1 MPSAYFLRT
10 CVAAAV
16 GAVAPCS
23 LVTGHCQLN
32 QQIRAWAQH
41 LFFADTPTV
50 SDSERRRSMLGGL
63 VGMGLC
69 AWLLHMAPVGSQWLL
84 APMGASA
91 VILFAL
97 SHSPLAQPWPV
108 IGSFGIATVVGLASA
123 WAIPHAWLGAGVA
136 LGASIWLMARLNC
149 IHPPGGALA
158 LVVVLDGKPSLT
170 QAEVTAELVFL
181 NVVALLVSALLVNNL
196 VLRRRY
202 PYRTPGHG
210 GKLHKTKDAEPLER
224 TGLNHAD
231 LESAVRALD
240 TFIDVRES
248 ELLELYRL
256 AVDHAFQRHIGLT
269 CGDIMSRDVVTVEFS
284 TPLEEAWALLR
295 KHRVKALPVV
305 DGYRHLIGLVTVGDY
320 LRHLDDQRVDS
331 LATSLQWLLRRTPGM
346 TSNKAEV
353 VGQIMSAR
361 IHSARTDTSVAEL
374 VHSMIERPLA
384 HIPVLDEKRRVLGVV
399 TQTDLIAAMYKR
411 VALSAA

>member
-1 MPSAYFLRT
+1 
-10 CVAAAV
+10 
-16 GAVAPCS
+16 
-23 LVTGHCQLN
+23 
-32 QQIRAWAQH
+32 
-41 LFFADTPTV
+41 
-50 SDSERRRSMLGGL
+50 
-63 VGMGLC
+63 MGLC
-69 AWLLHMAPVGSQWLL
+69 AWLLHMAPVGSHWLL
-84 APMGASA
+84 GPMGATA

-108 IGSFGIATVVGLASA
+108 IGSFGIAAVVGMASA
-123 WAIPHAWLGAGVA
+123 WAIPHPWLAAGVA
-136 LGASIWLMARLNC
+136 LGTSIWLMARLNC

-158 LVVVLDGKPSLT
+158 LVMVLEGAPTLA
-170 QAEVTAELVFL
+170 QAGLALELVAV
-181 NVVALLVSALLVNNL
+181 NVFALLLSAVVVNNL
-196 VLRRRY
+196 VLRRQY

-210 GKLHKTKDAEPLER
+210 GKLHRTKDAEPLER

-240 TFIDVRES
+240 TFVDVREG
-248 ELLELYRL
+248 ELVELYRL

-284 TPLEEAWALLR
+284 TPLDEAWDLLR

-320 LRHLDDQRVDS
+320 LRHLDDMRVAN
-331 LATSLQWLLRRTPGM
+331 LATSLERLLRRTPGP
-346 TSNKAEV
+346 TSAKAEV
-353 VGQIMSAR
+353 VGQIMSTA
-361 IHSARTDTSVAEL
+361 IHSAQTNTTVAEL
-374 VHSMIERPLA
+374 VHSLIERPMA